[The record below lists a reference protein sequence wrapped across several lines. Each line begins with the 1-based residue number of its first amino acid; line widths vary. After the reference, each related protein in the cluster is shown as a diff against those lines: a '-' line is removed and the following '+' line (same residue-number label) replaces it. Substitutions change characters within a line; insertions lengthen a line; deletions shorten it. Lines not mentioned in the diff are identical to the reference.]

1 MFLPSIAR
9 PCTALLLC
17 LTAASLHGQSGDGFV
32 VRERPGV
39 VFVKPQPWSKDS
51 EATMFEFQAFINRT
65 AEGGSGAGYYEF
77 RTKNAERRQIPT
89 ARIVML
95 VVYPDVQQFQNIIR
109 PEERQVLVSGIE
121 ELRRVIAKYPSA
133 RTYLDPSIDKLN
145 EEVARYDSGN
155 VKTEGVWVPRE
166 TYVTRAANKLAG
178 LLKADIARA
187 SPPSSMNL
195 DDDPKFIGLQELA
208 KSSADAK
215 RLATEVSAQFEKLVR
230 AEKRGDLMIKL
241 GRPGTSLPEAKA
253 ALQELKTLRPDEDP
267 KCATLVKAWDSGI
280 ATAKT
285 TSAEAETISALL
297 ENELADFP
305 AEGGPPDI
313 SPELENQI
321 FALNGRIVR
330 FLATRP
336 PSQLI
341 DAVQKA
347 VAVCGAEADF
357 KKLKASLEES
367 QYIEAK
373 DVLDDL
379 ARRATLIGP
388 ATTRVVSNLQR
399 QAVEKIEQ
407 FTRLRAEG
415 KLLAESGKKREA
427 LEKLEAAFKV
437 IPDSE
442 IEQNISQLKQGVSAV
457 SSKGQ

>member
-17 LTAASLHGQSGDGFV
+17 LTAASLHGQPGDGFV

-155 VKTEGVWVPRE
+155 VKTEGVWIPRE

-187 SPPSSMNL
+187 SPPSSMNQNSSGCKNL
-195 DDDPKFIGLQELA
+195 RSQARTRNGWQQKFQRNS
-208 KSSADAK
+208 K
-215 RLATEVSAQFEKLVR
+215 
-230 AEKRGDLMIKL
+230 
-241 GRPGTSLPEAKA
+241 
-253 ALQELKTLRPDEDP
+253 
-267 KCATLVKAWDSGI
+267 DSF
-280 ATAKT
+280 APR
-285 TSAEAETISALL
+285 SVVIS
-297 ENELADFP
+297 
-305 AEGGPPDI
+305 
-313 SPELENQI
+313 
-321 FALNGRIVR
+321 
-330 FLATRP
+330 
-336 PSQLI
+336 
-341 DAVQKA
+341 
-347 VAVCGAEADF
+347 
-357 KKLKASLEES
+357 
-367 QYIEAK
+367 
-373 DVLDDL
+373 
-379 ARRATLIGP
+379 
-388 ATTRVVSNLQR
+388 
-399 QAVEKIEQ
+399 
-407 FTRLRAEG
+407 
-415 KLLAESGKKREA
+415 
-427 LEKLEAAFKV
+427 
-437 IPDSE
+437 
-442 IEQNISQLKQGVSAV
+442 
-457 SSKGQ
+457 